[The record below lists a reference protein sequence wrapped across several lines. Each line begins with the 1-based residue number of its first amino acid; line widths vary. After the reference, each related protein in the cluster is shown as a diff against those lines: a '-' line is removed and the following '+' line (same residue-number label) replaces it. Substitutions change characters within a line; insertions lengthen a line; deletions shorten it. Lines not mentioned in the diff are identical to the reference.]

1 MPNKIP
7 CPHLLLGAVVAL
19 FSATAPAPTLA
30 GETPTKGASQF
41 EIATSEDILNRLAL
55 AERQMALVA
64 RISHQSCMIHQGIA
78 VEANL
83 ADLTATHARLIAVH
97 DGLLNGDPA
106 LGLHHGEGRARVI
119 RAVERARAVL
129 DEGFAPALA
138 KVLETG
144 SVPAEA
150 EAALFEGDQKIIDAF
165 QIVATEIEAAYVNPF
180 EVRADEALSAKVM
193 TRQEVLMQSIARDVC
208 LAKMGRL
215 SSERQET
222 AVANMGVFE
231 ASQHALIN
239 GLPGAMAPAPTPEM
253 TDALAGIS
261 KDWQA
266 MRPGFERALSGKGL
280 SDAEVQDY
288 AQLAET
294 LNQALRAAGNMRAGM

>member
-7 CPHLLLGAVVAL
+7 CPHLLLVAVVAL

-30 GETPTKGASQF
+30 GETTLEGSSQF
-41 EIATSEDILNRLAL
+41 EIASSQDILNRLAL

-64 RISHQSCMIHQGIA
+64 RISHRSCMIHQGIA

-83 ADLTATHARLIAVH
+83 TDLKATHTRLIAVH

-106 LGLHHGEGRARVI
+106 LGLHHGERRAKVI
-119 RAVERARAVL
+119 RAAERARAVL
-129 DEGFAPALA
+129 NEGFAPALA

-144 SVPAEA
+144 SVPAET

-180 EVRADEALSAKVM
+180 EVRADQALSEKVLN
-193 TRQEVLMQSIARDVC
+193 RQEVLVQSMARDVC
-208 LAKMGRL
+208 LATIGRL
-215 SSERQET
+215 SPARQ
-222 AVANMGVFE
+222 AAALQNVGVFE

-239 GLPGAMAPAPTPEM
+239 GLPGAMSPAPTPEM
-253 TDALAGIS
+253 ADALAGIS
-261 KDWQA
+261 RDWQA
-266 MRPGFERALSGKGL
+266 MRPNFERALSGQGL
-280 SDAEVQDY
+280 TDAEVQDY